1 MALGIIQFFFILI
14 VTCYEYRRKSPVV
27 FMWATLLVMFGIMH
41 VISYAFPEYK
51 YADTLD
57 EASLFV
63 ILFCVIYIMVRI
75 VLTSF
80 IKQKK
85 VVQKD
90 YHSTEDKMIALGK
103 IVLFISVVIYAYC
116 VIGTSGSLLNVTKDN
131 VYRTMAERFLLSSA
145 RMDMVILFVG
155 FIAYVIFRAKKR
167 GLRNIMIL
175 GILGIFALLAIYS
188 LRTFRYYYSFSETGN
203 INMLEFFNYMLDFV
217 KNDD

>member
-1 MALGIIQFFFILI
+1 MFVYCLIKKRLKDAIFIAILI
-14 VTCYEYRRKSPVV
+14 T
-27 FMWATLLVMFGIMH
+27 A
-41 VISYAFPEYK
+41 
-51 YADTLD
+51 
-57 EASLFV
+57 
-63 ILFCVIYIMVRI
+63 
-75 VLTSF
+75 
-80 IKQKK
+80 
-85 VVQKD
+85 
-90 YHSTEDKMIALGK
+90 
-103 IVLFISVVIYAYC
+103 
-116 VIGTSGSLLNVTKDN
+116 
-131 VYRTMAERFLLSSA
+131 RFLLSSA